1 MAYLHK
7 REYDRAIPDFDQ
19 ALRLTPNDADA
30 FDSRG
35 SAYAHKGDYERAMQ
49 DYDQAIRLNAS
60 LADAVHNRS
69 LAYAHEGD
77 YLHALADHAH
87 FLWLKFGILGNAIR
101 LCILALAVALLC
113 DSLFKRFRKAPATNQ
128 QS

>member
-1 MAYLHK
+1 LAYVHK

-30 FDSRG
+30 FDNRG
-35 SAYAHKGDYERAMQ
+35 WAYAHKGDYKRAIQ

-60 LADAVHNRS
+60 LADALHNRS

-77 YLHALADHAH
+77 YLRAMADRAH
-87 FLWLKFGILGNAIR
+87 FLWLKFGIVGSVIR
-101 LCILALAVALLC
+101 LCILAFVVALALG
-113 DSLFKRFRKAPATNQ
+113 FKRFRKGPVTSP